1 MPFDFAIRGATIYDG
16 SGMPAFIGDLAVEGS
31 RLVEVGGRVGRARRE
46 FKAEGLAVA
55 PGFIDSHTH
64 MDAQVLWDPM
74 VTSSSYHGV
83 TSVVA
88 GNCGLSLAPCKAKDR
103 DTLLHTFVRVE
114 GMEMSLLRAAVE
126 WQWTDVPGYLDAL
139 DRSQPA
145 LNVGVLV
152 GHCALRQFVMGED
165 SVERPATGNEI
176 DTMRAALRRA
186 MRAGA
191 LGFSTNQN
199 PRHIR
204 DDGKPLPSRLAEFA
218 EIEALGAV
226 LGELNRGVVQMSSA
240 PGGADRVERLAN
252 LSLLIGRPVIWNAI
266 LHSWADPENW
276 RAMLAATEGA
286 FRRGAR
292 AWANTNTRAFN
303 NRFTLKD
310 AQEFD
315 EFPTWRAL
323 MLGPLEERRK
333 AFHDPEVRA
342 RLKWE
347 AVDDPKRG
355 TFHKRWDLVYIVK
368 PVLPKNQELK
378 GQSVAQLARRQG
390 KEVLDAFFDLALEED
405 LDTGFRTPLTN
416 GDPDAVGQIVASP
429 YTVLGQSDA
438 GAHLAIDA
446 GFGYCTG
453 LLANFVRERGALTLE
468 AAIRKLTGM
477 QAQIFGIT
485 DRGLLRSGMAADVVV
500 FDPATVRPEEAELV
514 HDLPGGAARLVQQA
528 SGIHLVLVN
537 GEPILEGGKLT
548 GARPGQ
554 VLRGGSGA
562 VRAVARRP
570 RRPPRRR

>member
-1 MPFDFAIRGATIYDG
+1 MPFDFAIRGATICDG
-16 SGMPAFIGDLAVEGS
+16 SGIPAFIGDVAIEEG

-46 FKAEGLAVA
+46 FSAEGLAVA

-64 MDAQVLWDPM
+64 MDAQLLWDPM

-83 TSVVA
+83 TSVVT
-88 GNCGLSLAPCKAKDR
+88 GNCGLSLAPCKTKDR

-114 GMEMSLLRAAVE
+114 GMDISLLREAVE
-126 WQWTDVPGYLDAL
+126 WQWTDVAGYLDVL

-145 LNVGVLV
+145 LNVGALV

-165 SVERPATGNEI
+165 SVERPASENEI
-176 DTMRAALRRA
+176 GTMRSLLRSA

-204 DDGKPLPSRLAEFA
+204 DDGKPLPSRLANFA
-218 EIEALGAV
+218 EIEALGTV

-240 PGGADRVERLAN
+240 PGGAERVERLADY
-252 LSLLIGRPVIWNAI
+252 SLLTGRPVIWNAI

-276 RAMLAATEGA
+276 RAMLAATERA

-323 MLGPLEERRK
+323 MLRPVEERIK
-333 AFHDPEVRA
+333 AFRDAETRA
-342 RLKWE
+342 RLKRE

-368 PVLPKNQELK
+368 PVLPKNQDLK
-378 GQSVAQLARRQG
+378 GQSIEQLACREG
-390 KEVLDAFFDLALEED
+390 KEVLDAFLDLALEEG

-416 GDPDAVGQIVASP
+416 GDPDAVAEIVASP

-453 LLANFVRERGALTLE
+453 LLADYVRGRGALTLE
-468 AAIRKLTGM
+468 AAIRKLTWM
-477 QAQIFGIT
+477 QAQVFGIG

-500 FDPATVRPEEAELV
+500 FDPTTVAPEDAELV

-528 SGIHLVLVN
+528 AGIYLLLVN
-537 GEPILEGGKLT
+537 GEPILERGALT

-554 VLRGGSGA
+554 VLRGGSGTI
-562 VRAVARRP
+562 RSVARRA
-570 RRPPRRR
+570 PRRR

>member
-1 MPFDFAIRGATIYDG
+1 MPFDFAIRGTTIYDG
-16 SGMPAFIGDLAVEGS
+16 SGMPAFIGDLAIEGS

-88 GNCGLSLAPCKAKDR
+88 GNCGLSLAPCKARDR

-126 WQWTDVPGYLDAL
+126 WQWTDVPGYLEAL
-139 DRSQPA
+139 DWSQPA

-165 SVERPATGNEI
+165 SVERPATKDEI
-176 DTMRAALRRA
+176 DTMCSALRRA

-218 EIEALGAV
+218 EIEVLGAV

-252 LSLLIGRPVIWNAI
+252 FSLLTGRPVIWNAI

-303 NRFTLKD
+303 DRFTLKD

-333 AFHDPEVRA
+333 AFRDPEVRA

-368 PVLPKNQELK
+368 PVLAKNQELK
-378 GQSVAQLARRQG
+378 GQSVAQLAQRHG
-390 KEVLDAFFDLALEED
+390 KNVLDAFLDLALEEG
-405 LDTGFRTPLTN
+405 LETGFRTPLTN

-453 LLANFVRERGALTLE
+453 LLAHFVRERGALTLE

-485 DRGLLRSGMAADVVV
+485 DRGLLRSGMAADAVV

-514 HDLPGGAARLVQQA
+514 HDLPGGATRLVQQA
-528 SGIHLVLVN
+528 TGIHLVIVN

-562 VRAVARRP
+562 VRAVLRRP
-570 RRPPRRR
+570 HRTPRRH

>member
-1 MPFDFAIRGATIYDG
+1 MPFDFAIRGATIYEG
-16 SGMPAFIGDLAVEGS
+16 SGMPAFIGDLAIEGS

-88 GNCGLSLAPCKAKDR
+88 GNCGLSLAPCKARDR

-126 WQWTDVPGYLDAL
+126 WQWTDVPGYLEAL

-165 SVERPATGNEI
+165 SVERPATGDEI
-176 DTMRAALRRA
+176 DTMRSALRRA

-204 DDGKPLPSRLAEFA
+204 DDGKPLPSRLAAFT

-240 PGGADRVERLAN
+240 PGGVDRVERLAN
-252 LSLLIGRPVIWNAI
+252 FSLLIGRPVIWNAI

-323 MLGPLEERRK
+323 MLGSLEERRK
-333 AFHDPEVRA
+333 AFRDPEVRA

-368 PVLPKNQELK
+368 PVLAKNQELK

-390 KEVLDAFFDLALEED
+390 KDVLDAFLDLALEED

-537 GEPILEGGKLT
+537 GEPILERGKLT

-562 VRAVARRP
+562 ARAVLRRP

>member
-1 MPFDFAIRGATIYDG
+1 MPFDFAIRGATIYEG
-16 SGMPAFIGDLAVEGS
+16 SGMPAFVGDLAIEAG

-83 TSVVA
+83 TSVVT
-88 GNCGLSLAPCKAKDR
+88 GNCGLSLAPCKARDR

-114 GMEMSLLRAAVE
+114 GMEMSLLQAAVE
-126 WQWTDVPGYLDAL
+126 WHWTDVAGYLDAL
-139 DRSQPA
+139 ERSQPA
-145 LNVGVLV
+145 LNVGALV

-165 SVERPATGNEI
+165 SVERPATEDEI
-176 DTMRAALRRA
+176 GTMRSLLRSA

-240 PGGADRVERLAN
+240 PGGADRIARLADF
-252 LSLLIGRPVIWNAI
+252 SLLTGRPVIWNAI
-266 LHSWADPENW
+266 LHSWADPDNW
-276 RAMLAATEGA
+276 RALLQATEQA
-286 FRRGAR
+286 FKRGAR

-323 MLGPLEERRK
+323 MLSPLEERRK
-333 AFHDPEVRA
+333 AFGDPEVRA

-368 PVLPKNQELK
+368 PVSPKNQELK
-378 GQSVAQLARRQG
+378 GQSVAELARRQG
-390 KEVLDAFFDLALEED
+390 KDVLDAFLDLALEED

-453 LLANFVRERGALTLE
+453 LLSHYVRDRSALTLE
-468 AAIRKLTGM
+468 AAIRKLTWM

-500 FDPATVRPEEAELV
+500 FDPATVGPEEAELV

-528 SGIHLVLVN
+528 AGIHLVLVN
-537 GEPILEGGKLT
+537 GEPILEGRTLT

-554 VLRGGSGA
+554 VIRGGSGKA
-562 VRAVARRP
+562 HSAARRP
-570 RRPPRRR
+570 RKLARRR

>member
-1 MPFDFAIRGATIYDG
+1 MPFDFAIRGATIYEG
-16 SGMPAFIGDLAVEGS
+16 TGMPAFVGDLAIEGG
-31 RLVEVGGRVGRARRE
+31 RIVEVGGRLGRARRE
-46 FKAEGLAVA
+46 FNADGLAVA

-64 MDAQVLWDPM
+64 MDAQILWDPM

-88 GNCGLSLAPCKAKDR
+88 GNCGLSLAPCKARDR

-114 GMEMSLLRAAVE
+114 GMDMSLLRAAVE
-126 WQWTDVPGYLDAL
+126 WQWTDIAGYLDAVE
-139 DRSQPA
+139 RSQPA
-145 LNVGVLV
+145 LNVGALV

-165 SVERPATGNEI
+165 SVERPATRDEI
-176 DTMRAALRRA
+176 DTMRSLLRSA

-204 DDGKPLPSRLAEFA
+204 DDGKPLPSRLAEFV

-252 LSLLIGRPVIWNAI
+252 FSLQTGRPVVWNAI

-276 RAMLAATEGA
+276 RAMLAATECA
-286 FRRGAR
+286 FKRGAR

-323 MLGPLEERRK
+323 MLSPLEERRK
-333 AFHDPEVRA
+333 AFGDPAMRA

-355 TFHKRWDLVYIVK
+355 TFHKRWDLVYIIK
-368 PVLPKNQELK
+368 PVLPKNQDLK
-378 GQSVAQLARRQG
+378 GQSVEQLAHQQG
-390 KEVLDAFFDLALEED
+390 KDVLDAFLDLALEEE

-453 LLANFVRERGALTLE
+453 LLAHFVRDRGALTLE
-468 AAIRKLTGM
+468 AAIRKLTWM

-500 FDPATVRPEEAELV
+500 FDPAMVGPQEAELV
-514 HDLPGGAARLVQQA
+514 HDLPGGASRLVQQA

-537 GEPILEGGKLT
+537 GEPILEKGKLT
-548 GARPGQ
+548 GARPGL
-554 VLRGGSGA
+554 VLRGGSGT
-562 VRAVARRP
+562 VRAAPRRVRRP
-570 RRPPRRR
+570 SPRR

>member
-1 MPFDFAIRGATIYDG
+1 
-16 SGMPAFIGDLAVEGS
+16 MPAFIGDLAIEGS

-88 GNCGLSLAPCKAKDR
+88 GNCGLSLAPCKARDR

-126 WQWTDVPGYLDAL
+126 WQWTDVPGYLEAL

-165 SVERPATGNEI
+165 SVERPATGDEI
-176 DTMRAALRRA
+176 DTMRSALRRA

-204 DDGKPLPSRLAEFA
+204 DDGKPLPSRLAEFT

-240 PGGADRVERLAN
+240 PGGVDRVERLAN
-252 LSLLIGRPVIWNAI
+252 FSLLIGRPVIWNAI

-323 MLGPLEERRK
+323 MLGSLEERRK
-333 AFHDPEVRA
+333 AFRDPEVRA

-368 PVLPKNQELK
+368 PVLAKNQELK

-390 KEVLDAFFDLALEED
+390 KDVLDAFLDLALEED

-537 GEPILEGGKLT
+537 GEPILERGKLT

-562 VRAVARRP
+562 ARAVLRRP

>member
-1 MPFDFAIRGATIYDG
+1 MPFDYAIRGATIYEG
-16 SGMPAFIGDLAVEGS
+16 SGMPAFVGDLAIEGG

-88 GNCGLSLAPCKAKDR
+88 GNCGLSLAPCKARDR

-126 WQWTDVPGYLDAL
+126 WQWIDVPGYLEAL

-145 LNVGVLV
+145 LNVGGLV

-165 SVERPATGNEI
+165 SVERPATGDEI
-176 DTMRAALRRA
+176 DTMRSALRRA
-186 MRAGA
+186 MRSGA

-204 DDGKPLPSRLAEFA
+204 DDGKPLPSRLAEFT

-252 LSLLIGRPVIWNAI
+252 FSLLTGRPVIWNAI

-315 EFPTWRAL
+315 EFPTWRGL

-333 AFHDPEVRA
+333 AFRDPEVRG

-368 PVLPKNQELK
+368 PVLAKNQEFK

-390 KEVLDAFFDLALEED
+390 KDVLDAFLDLALEED

-416 GDPDAVGQIVASP
+416 GDPDAVGQIIASP

-485 DRGLLRSGMAADVVV
+485 DRGLLRSGLAADVVV

-562 VRAVARRP
+562 PRAVLRSP
-570 RRPPRRR
+570 RKPPRRR

>member
-1 MPFDFAIRGATIYDG
+1 MPFDFAIRGATIYEG
-16 SGMPAFIGDLAVEGS
+16 SGMPAFIGDLAIEAG

-88 GNCGLSLAPCKAKDR
+88 GNCGLSLAPCKARDR

-126 WQWTDVPGYLDAL
+126 WRWTDFAGYLDAL

-145 LNVGVLV
+145 LNVGALV

-165 SVERPATGNEI
+165 SVERPATEAEVG
-176 DTMRAALRRA
+176 TMRSLLRSA

-218 EIEALGAV
+218 EIEALGSV

-240 PGGADRVERLAN
+240 PGGADRVERLADF
-252 LSLLIGRPVIWNAI
+252 SLLTGRPVIWNAI
-266 LHSWADPENW
+266 LHSWADPQNW
-276 RAMLAATEGA
+276 RVMLAATEHA

-323 MLGPLEERRK
+323 MLSPVEERIK
-333 AFHDPEVRA
+333 AFRDTEARA

-347 AVDDPKRG
+347 AVEDPKRG

-378 GQSVAQLARRQG
+378 GQSVEQLARRQG
-390 KEVLDAFFDLALEED
+390 KDVLDAFLDLALEEG

-453 LLANFVRERGALTLE
+453 LLAHYVRDRGALTLE
-468 AAIRKLTGM
+468 AAIRKLTWM
-477 QAQIFGIT
+477 QAQIFGIS

-500 FDPATVRPEEAELV
+500 FDPATVGPEEAELV

-528 SGIHLVLVN
+528 AGIYLVLVN
-537 GEPILEGGKLT
+537 GEPILERGKLT

-554 VLRGGSGA
+554 VLRGGSG
-562 VRAVARRP
+562 RARSVARRSS
-570 RRPPRRR
+570 RRR

>member
-1 MPFDFAIRGATIYDG
+1 MR
-16 SGMPAFIGDLAVEGS
+16 
-31 RLVEVGGRVGRARRE
+31 
-46 FKAEGLAVA
+46 
-55 PGFIDSHTH
+55 
-64 MDAQVLWDPM
+64 
-74 VTSSSYHGV
+74 
-83 TSVVA
+83 
-88 GNCGLSLAPCKAKDR
+88 
-103 DTLLHTFVRVE
+103 
-114 GMEMSLLRAAVE
+114 SLLR
-126 WQWTDVPGYLDAL
+126 
-139 DRSQPA
+139 S
-145 LNVGVLV
+145 
-152 GHCALRQFVMGED
+152 
-165 SVERPATGNEI
+165 
-176 DTMRAALRRA
+176 A

-218 EIEALGAV
+218 EIEALGSV

-240 PGGADRVERLAN
+240 PGGAERVERLADF
-252 LSLLIGRPVIWNAI
+252 SLLTGRPVVWNAI
-266 LHSWADPENW
+266 LHSWADPDNW
-276 RAMLAATEGA
+276 RAMLAATERA
-286 FRRGAR
+286 FKRGAR

-323 MLGPLEERRK
+323 MLSPLEERRK
-333 AFHDPEVRA
+333 AFGDSAARA

-347 AVDDPKRG
+347 AVDDPKPG

-368 PVLPKNQELK
+368 PVLPKNQDLK

-390 KEVLDAFFDLALEED
+390 KEVLDAFLDLALEEG

-416 GDPDAVGQIVASP
+416 GDPDAVAQIVASP

-453 LLANFVRERGALTLE
+453 LLAHFVRERAALSLE
-468 AAIRKLTGM
+468 AAVRKLTWM

-485 DRGLLRSGMAADVVV
+485 DRGVLRSGMAADVVV
-500 FDPATVRPEEAELV
+500 FDPSTVAPEDAELV
-514 HDLPGGAARLVQQA
+514 RDLPGGAARLVQRA
-528 SGIHLVLVN
+528 RGIDLVLVN

-548 GARPGQ
+548 GVRPGL
-554 VLRGGSGA
+554 VLRGGAGA
-562 VRAVARRP
+562 VRSALRRP
-570 RRPPRRR
+570 RRPRPRR

>member
-1 MPFDFAIRGATIYDG
+1 MPFDFAIRGATIYEG
-16 SGMPAFIGDLAVEGS
+16 TGMPAFVGDLAIEGG
-31 RLVEVGGRVGRARRE
+31 RIVEVGGRLGRARRE
-46 FKAEGLAVA
+46 FNANGLAVT

-88 GNCGLSLAPCKAKDR
+88 GNCGLSLAPCKARDR

-114 GMEMSLLRAAVE
+114 GMELSLLRAAVE
-126 WQWTDVPGYLDAL
+126 WQWTDIAGYLDAL
-139 DRSQPA
+139 ERSQPA
-145 LNVGVLV
+145 LNVAALV

-165 SVERPATGNEI
+165 SVERPATRDEI
-176 DTMRAALRRA
+176 DTMRSLLRSA

-204 DDGKPLPSRLAEFA
+204 DDGKPLPSRLAEFG

-240 PGGADRVERLAN
+240 PGGADRVERLADF
-252 LSLLIGRPVIWNAI
+252 SLQTGRPVVWNAI

-276 RAMLAATEGA
+276 RAMLAATERA
-286 FRRGAR
+286 FKRGAR

-315 EFPTWRAL
+315 EFPTWRTL
-323 MLGPLEERRK
+323 MLRPLEERRK
-333 AFHDPEVRA
+333 AFGDPAMRA

-368 PVLPKNQELK
+368 PVLPKNQDLK
-378 GQSVAQLARRQG
+378 GQSVEQFAQQQG
-390 KEVLDAFFDLALEED
+390 KDVLDAFLDLALEED

-453 LLANFVRERGALTLE
+453 LLAHFVRDRSALTLE
-468 AAIRKLTGM
+468 AAIRKLTWM

-500 FDPATVRPEEAELV
+500 FDPATVGPQEAELV
-514 HDLPGGAARLVQQA
+514 HDLPGGAPRLVQQA

-537 GEPILEGGKLT
+537 GEPILEKGKLT
-548 GARPGQ
+548 GARPGL
-554 VLRGGSGA
+554 VLRGGSGT
-562 VRAVARRP
+562 VRAAPRQVRRP
-570 RRPPRRR
+570 RRR

>member
-1 MPFDFAIRGATIYDG
+1 MPFDFAIRGATIYEG
-16 SGMPAFIGDLAVEGS
+16 TGMPAFVGDLAIEGG
-31 RLVEVGGRVGRARRE
+31 RIVEVGGRLGRARRE
-46 FKAEGLAVA
+46 FNANGLAVT

-88 GNCGLSLAPCKAKDR
+88 GNCGLSLAPCKARDR

-126 WQWTDVPGYLDAL
+126 WQWTDIAGYLDAL
-139 DRSQPA
+139 ERSQPA
-145 LNVGVLV
+145 LNVAALV

-165 SVERPATGNEI
+165 SVERPATRDEI
-176 DTMRAALRRA
+176 DTMRSLLRSA

-204 DDGKPLPSRLAEFA
+204 DDGKPLPSRLAEFG

-240 PGGADRVERLAN
+240 PGGADRVERLADF
-252 LSLLIGRPVIWNAI
+252 SLQTGRPVVWNAI

-276 RAMLAATEGA
+276 RAMLAATERA
-286 FRRGAR
+286 FKRGAR

-315 EFPTWRAL
+315 EFPTWRTL
-323 MLGPLEERRK
+323 MLRPLEERRK
-333 AFHDPEVRA
+333 AFGDPAMRA

-368 PVLPKNQELK
+368 PVLPKNQDLK
-378 GQSVAQLARRQG
+378 GQSVEQFAQQQG
-390 KEVLDAFFDLALEED
+390 KDVLDAFLDLALEED

-453 LLANFVRERGALTLE
+453 LLAHFVRDRSALTLG
-468 AAIRKLTGM
+468 AAIRKLTWM

-500 FDPATVRPEEAELV
+500 FDPATVGPQEAELV
-514 HDLPGGAARLVQQA
+514 HDLPGGAPRLVQQA

-537 GEPILEGGKLT
+537 GEPILEKGKLT
-548 GARPGQ
+548 GARPGL
-554 VLRGGSGA
+554 VLRGGSGT
-562 VRAVARRP
+562 VRAAPRQVRRP
-570 RRPPRRR
+570 RRR

>member
-1 MPFDFAIRGATIYDG
+1 MPFDFAIRGATIYEG
-16 SGMPAFIGDLAVEGS
+16 TGMPAFVGDLAIEGG
-31 RLVEVGGRVGRARRE
+31 RLVEIGGHVGRARRE

-83 TSVVA
+83 TTVVA
-88 GNCGLSLAPCKAKDR
+88 GNCGLSLAPCKARDR

-126 WQWTDVPGYLDAL
+126 WQWSDVAGYLEAL
-139 DRSQPA
+139 ERSQPA
-145 LNVGVLV
+145 LNVGALV

-176 DTMRAALRRA
+176 ETMLSLLRSA

-218 EIEALGAV
+218 EIEALGRV

-240 PGGADRVERLAN
+240 PGGADRVERLADF
-252 LSLLIGRPVIWNAI
+252 SLLIRRPVVWNSI

-276 RAMLAATEGA
+276 RAMLDATERA
-286 FRRGAR
+286 FKRGAR

-323 MLGPLEERRK
+323 MLSPLEERCK
-333 AFHDPEVRA
+333 AFRDPDVRE

-347 AVDDPKRG
+347 AVDDPTRG

-368 PVLPKNQELK
+368 PVLQKNQELK

-390 KEVLDAFFDLALEED
+390 KGVLDAFFDLALEEQ
-405 LDTGFRTPLTN
+405 LETGFRTPLTN
-416 GDPDAVGQIVASP
+416 GDPDAVAQIVASP

-453 LLANFVRERGALTLE
+453 LLSHFVRDRGALTLE
-468 AAIRKLTGM
+468 AAIRKLTWM

-500 FDPATVRPEEAELV
+500 FDPTTVGPEEAELV

-528 SGIHLVLVN
+528 TGIHLVLVN
-537 GEPILEGGKLT
+537 GEAILERGDLT

-554 VLRGGSGA
+554 VLRGGSGK
-562 VRAVARRP
+562 VRSKIPRP
-570 RRPPRRR
+570 KRPPRRR

>member
-1 MPFDFAIRGATIYDG
+1 MPFDFAIRSATIYDG
-16 SGMPAFIGDLAVEGS
+16 TGMPAFVGDLAIEGG
-31 RLVEVGGRVGRARRE
+31 RLVEIGGHVSRARRE

-83 TSVVA
+83 TSVVT

-126 WQWTDVPGYLDAL
+126 WQWSDVAGYLEAL
-139 DRSQPA
+139 ERSQPA
-145 LNVGVLV
+145 LNVGALV

-176 DTMRAALRRA
+176 ETMMSLLRNA

-218 EIEALGAV
+218 EIEALGRV
-226 LGELNRGVVQMSSA
+226 LGDLNRGVVQMSSA
-240 PGGADRVERLAN
+240 PGGADRVERLADF
-252 LSLLIGRPVIWNAI
+252 SLLTGRPVVWNSI

-276 RAMLAATEGA
+276 RAMLEATEHA
-286 FRRGAR
+286 FKRGAR

-315 EFPTWRAL
+315 EFPTWRGL
-323 MLGPLEERRK
+323 MLSSFEERSK
-333 AFHDPEVRA
+333 AFRDPDVRE

-347 AVDDPKRG
+347 AVDDPKPG

-368 PVLPKNQELK
+368 PILPKNQELK

-390 KEVLDAFFDLALEED
+390 KGVLDAFLDLALEEG
-405 LDTGFRTPLTN
+405 LETGFRTPLTN

-453 LLANFVRERGALTLE
+453 LLSHFVRDRGALTLE
-468 AAIRKLTGM
+468 DAIRKLTWM

-500 FDPATVRPEEAELV
+500 FDPATVGPEEAELV
-514 HDLPGGAARLVQQA
+514 RDLPGGAARLVQRA
-528 SGIHLVLVN
+528 SGIHLVVVN
-537 GEPILEGGKLT
+537 GEPILEGGQLT
-548 GARPGQ
+548 GARTGQ
-554 VLRGGSGA
+554 VLRGGSGKVPSA
-562 VRAVARRP
+562 LRRP
-570 RRPPRRR
+570 KKSTHRR

>member
-1 MPFDFAIRGATIYDG
+1 
-16 SGMPAFIGDLAVEGS
+16 
-31 RLVEVGGRVGRARRE
+31 
-46 FKAEGLAVA
+46 
-55 PGFIDSHTH
+55 
-64 MDAQVLWDPM
+64 
-74 VTSSSYHGV
+74 
-83 TSVVA
+83 
-88 GNCGLSLAPCKAKDR
+88 
-103 DTLLHTFVRVE
+103 
-114 GMEMSLLRAAVE
+114 
-126 WQWTDVPGYLDAL
+126 
-139 DRSQPA
+139 
-145 LNVGVLV
+145 
-152 GHCALRQFVMGED
+152 MGED
-165 SVERPATGNEI
+165 SVERPATGDEI
-176 DTMRAALRRA
+176 DTMRSALRRA

-204 DDGKPLPSRLAEFA
+204 DDGKPLPSRLAAFT

-240 PGGADRVERLAN
+240 PGGVDRVERLAN
-252 LSLLIGRPVIWNAI
+252 FSLLIGRPVIWNAI

-323 MLGPLEERRK
+323 MLGSLEERRK
-333 AFHDPEVRA
+333 AFRDPEVRA

-347 AVDDPKRG
+347 AVDDPQRG

-368 PVLPKNQELK
+368 PVLAKNQELK

-390 KEVLDAFFDLALEED
+390 KDVLDAFLDLALEED

-453 LLANFVRERGALTLE
+453 LLANFVRERGAMTLE

-485 DRGLLRSGMAADVVV
+485 DRGLLRSGLAADVVV

-537 GEPILEGGKLT
+537 GEPILERGKLT

-562 VRAVARRP
+562 ARAVLRRP

>member
-1 MPFDFAIRGATIYDG
+1 
-16 SGMPAFIGDLAVEGS
+16 
-31 RLVEVGGRVGRARRE
+31 
-46 FKAEGLAVA
+46 
-55 PGFIDSHTH
+55 
-64 MDAQVLWDPM
+64 
-74 VTSSSYHGV
+74 
-83 TSVVA
+83 
-88 GNCGLSLAPCKAKDR
+88 
-103 DTLLHTFVRVE
+103 
-114 GMEMSLLRAAVE
+114 
-126 WQWTDVPGYLDAL
+126 
-139 DRSQPA
+139 
-145 LNVGVLV
+145 
-152 GHCALRQFVMGED
+152 
-165 SVERPATGNEI
+165 
-176 DTMRAALRRA
+176 
-186 MRAGA
+186 
-191 LGFSTNQN
+191 
-199 PRHIR
+199 
-204 DDGKPLPSRLAEFA
+204 
-218 EIEALGAV
+218 
-226 LGELNRGVVQMSSA
+226 
-240 PGGADRVERLAN
+240 
-252 LSLLIGRPVIWNAI
+252 
-266 LHSWADPENW
+266 
-276 RAMLAATEGA
+276 
-286 FRRGAR
+286 
-292 AWANTNTRAFN
+292 
-303 NRFTLKD
+303 
-310 AQEFD
+310 
-315 EFPTWRAL
+315 
-323 MLGPLEERRK
+323 MLGPLEERGK
-333 AFHDPEVRA
+333 AFRDPEVRG

-347 AVDDPKRG
+347 AVDDPKHG

-368 PVLPKNQELK
+368 PVLAKNQELK

-390 KEVLDAFFDLALEED
+390 KDVLDAFLDLALEED

-537 GEPILEGGKLT
+537 GEPILERGKLT

-562 VRAVARRP
+562 ARAVLRRP

>member
-1 MPFDFAIRGATIYDG
+1 MTG
-16 SGMPAFIGDLAVEGS
+16 SGMPAFIGDLAIEGS

-88 GNCGLSLAPCKAKDR
+88 GNCGLSLAPCKARDR

-126 WQWTDVPGYLDAL
+126 WQWTDVPGYLEAL

-165 SVERPATGNEI
+165 SVERPATRDEI
-176 DTMRAALRRA
+176 DTMRSALRRA

-252 LSLLIGRPVIWNAI
+252 FSLLTGRPVIWNAI

-333 AFHDPEVRA
+333 AFRDPEVRA

-368 PVLPKNQELK
+368 PVLPKNQEHK
-378 GQSVAQLARRQG
+378 GRSVAQLAQRQG
-390 KEVLDAFFDLALEED
+390 KDVLDAFLDLAHGGGAGDRFSNAADKRRSGRRGTDRCQSVYGSRPIRRGRPSGHRCGIRLLHGTSGQFCAGARRFDLGSCD
-405 LDTGFRTPLTN
+405 SKTHWD
-416 GDPDAVGQIVASP
+416 ASP
-429 YTVLGQSDA
+429 NLR
-438 GAHLAIDA
+438 HH
-446 GFGYCTG
+446 
-453 LLANFVRERGALTLE
+453 
-468 AAIRKLTGM
+468 
-477 QAQIFGIT
+477 
-485 DRGLLRSGMAADVVV
+485 RSGSAAFGDGCRCGRV
-500 FDPATVRPEEAELV
+500 
-514 HDLPGGAARLVQQA
+514 
-528 SGIHLVLVN
+528 
-537 GEPILEGGKLT
+537 
-548 GARPGQ
+548 
-554 VLRGGSGA
+554 
-562 VRAVARRP
+562 
-570 RRPPRRR
+570 

>member
-1 MPFDFAIRGATIYDG
+1 
-16 SGMPAFIGDLAVEGS
+16 
-31 RLVEVGGRVGRARRE
+31 
-46 FKAEGLAVA
+46 
-55 PGFIDSHTH
+55 
-64 MDAQVLWDPM
+64 M

-88 GNCGLSLAPCKAKDR
+88 GNCGLSLAPCKARDR

-126 WQWTDVPGYLDAL
+126 WQWTDVAGYLDAL

-145 LNVGVLV
+145 LNVGALV

-165 SVERPATGNEI
+165 SVERPATGDEI
-176 DTMRAALRRA
+176 DTMRSLLRSA

-218 EIEALGAV
+218 EIEALGEV

-240 PGGADRVERLAN
+240 PGGADRVKRLADF
-252 LSLLIGRPVIWNAI
+252 SLLTGRPVIWNAI
-266 LHSWADPENW
+266 LHSWADPESW
-276 RAMLAATEGA
+276 RTLLAATEHA
-286 FRRGAR
+286 FKRGAR

-315 EFPTWRAL
+315 EFPTWRGL
-323 MLGPLEERRK
+323 MLSPLEERRE
-333 AFHDPEVRA
+333 AFRNPAVRA

-347 AVDDPKRG
+347 AVDDSKRG
-355 TFHKRWDLVYIVK
+355 TFHKRWDLVYVVK

-378 GQSVAQLARRQG
+378 GQSVAQLAERQG
-390 KEVLDAFFDLALEED
+390 KDVLDAFLDLALEEE
-405 LDTGFRTPLTN
+405 LETGFRTPLTN

-453 LLANFVRERGALTLE
+453 LLAHYVRERGALTLE
-468 AAIRKLTGM
+468 AAVRKLTWM

-500 FDPATVRPEEAELV
+500 FDPATVGPEEAELM

-537 GEPILEGGKLT
+537 GDAILEGGKLT

-554 VLRGGSGA
+554 VLRSGSGK
-562 VRAVARRP
+562 VRSVARRP
-570 RRPPRRR
+570 RRPSRRR

>member
-1 MPFDFAIRGATIYDG
+1 MPFDLAIRGATICDG
-16 SGMPAFIGDLAVEGS
+16 SGMPAFVGDLAIDAG

-46 FKAEGLAVA
+46 FRADGLAAA

-74 VTSSSYHGV
+74 ITSSPYHGV
-83 TSVVA
+83 TSVVT
-88 GNCGLSLAPCKAKDR
+88 GNCGLSLAPCKARDR

-114 GMEMSLLRAAVE
+114 GMEISVLRAAVE
-126 WQWTDVPGYLDAL
+126 WQWTDFAGYLDAL
-139 DRSQPA
+139 ERSQPA
-145 LNVGVLV
+145 LNVGALV

-165 SVERPATGNEI
+165 SVERPATEAEI
-176 DTMRAALRRA
+176 GTMRSLLRRA
-186 MRAGA
+186 MGAGA

-218 EIEALGAV
+218 EIEAMGSV

-240 PGGADRVERLAN
+240 PGGAERVERLADF
-252 LSLLIGRPVIWNAI
+252 SLLTGRPVIWNSI
-266 LHSWADPENW
+266 LHSWASPENW
-276 RAMLAATEGA
+276 RAMLEATEHG
-286 FRRGAR
+286 FKRGAR

-315 EFPTWRAL
+315 EFPTWRGL
-323 MLGPLEERRK
+323 MLSPIEERGR
-333 AFHDPEVRA
+333 AFADPATRA

-347 AVDDPKRG
+347 AVDDPRRG

-368 PVLPKNQELK
+368 PSLPKNQELK
-378 GQSVAQLARRQG
+378 GLSVAELAQRQG
-390 KEVLDAFFDLALEED
+390 KDVLDAFFDLALEEN

-453 LLANFVRERGALTLE
+453 LLAQYVRERGAVTLE
-468 AAIRKLTGM
+468 AAIRKLTWM
-477 QAQIFGIT
+477 QAQIFGLT

-500 FDPATVRPEEAELV
+500 FDPATVGPEEAELV

-528 SGIHLVLVN
+528 AGIQFVLVN
-537 GEPILEGGKLT
+537 GEPILERGALT
-548 GARPGQ
+548 GARPGR
-554 VLRGGSGA
+554 VLRGGAAGTRGKA
-562 VRAVARRP
+562 RP
-570 RRPPRRR
+570 RSTAARKR

>member
-1 MPFDFAIRGATIYDG
+1 
-16 SGMPAFIGDLAVEGS
+16 
-31 RLVEVGGRVGRARRE
+31 
-46 FKAEGLAVA
+46 
-55 PGFIDSHTH
+55 
-64 MDAQVLWDPM
+64 
-74 VTSSSYHGV
+74 
-83 TSVVA
+83 
-88 GNCGLSLAPCKAKDR
+88 
-103 DTLLHTFVRVE
+103 
-114 GMEMSLLRAAVE
+114 MEMSLLRAAVE
-126 WQWTDVPGYLDAL
+126 WQWTDVAGYLDAL
-139 DRSQPA
+139 ERSQPG
-145 LNVGVLV
+145 LNVGALV

-165 SVERPATGNEI
+165 SVERAATGDEI
-176 DTMRAALRRA
+176 DTMRSLLRSA

-204 DDGKPLPSRLAEFA
+204 DDGKPLPSRLAEFG

-240 PGGADRVERLAN
+240 PGGADRVERLADF
-252 LSLLIGRPVIWNAI
+252 SLQTGRPVVWNAI

-276 RAMLAATEGA
+276 RAMLAATERA
-286 FRRGAR
+286 FKRGAR

-315 EFPTWRAL
+315 EFPTWRTL
-323 MLGPLEERRK
+323 MLRPLEERRK
-333 AFHDPEVRA
+333 AFGDPAMRA

-368 PVLPKNQELK
+368 PVLPKNQDLK
-378 GQSVAQLARRQG
+378 GQSVEQFAQQQG
-390 KEVLDAFFDLALEED
+390 KDVLDAFLDLALEED

-453 LLANFVRERGALTLE
+453 LLAHFVRDRSALTLE
-468 AAIRKLTGM
+468 AAIRKLTWM

-500 FDPATVRPEEAELV
+500 FDPATVGPQEAELV
-514 HDLPGGAARLVQQA
+514 HDLPGGAPRLVQQA

-537 GEPILEGGKLT
+537 GEPILEKGKLT
-548 GARPGQ
+548 GARPGL
-554 VLRGGSGA
+554 VLRGGSGT
-562 VRAVARRP
+562 VRAAPRQVRRP
-570 RRPPRRR
+570 RRR

>member
-1 MPFDFAIRGATIYDG
+1 MSFDFAIRGATIYDG
-16 SGMPAFIGDLAVEGS
+16 TGMPAFVGDLAIEAG

-46 FKAEGLAVA
+46 FKAEGLAAA

-64 MDAQVLWDPM
+64 MDAQVLWDPL

-88 GNCGLSLAPCKAKDR
+88 GNCGLSLAPCKVRDR

-114 GMEMSLLRAAVE
+114 GMEMSLLRAAVQ
-126 WQWTDVPGYLDAL
+126 WQWTDVGGYLEAL
-139 DRSQPA
+139 ERSQPA
-145 LNVGVLV
+145 LNVGALV

-165 SVERPATGNEI
+165 SVERPASRDEI
-176 DTMRAALRRA
+176 DTMRSLLRRA
-186 MRAGA
+186 IRAGA

-240 PGGADRVERLAN
+240 PGGAERVERLADF
-252 LSLLIGRPVIWNAI
+252 SLLTGRPVVWNAI

-276 RAMLAATEGA
+276 RAMLAATERA
-286 FRRGAR
+286 FKRGAR

-323 MLGPLEERRK
+323 MLSPLEERRK
-333 AFHDPEVRA
+333 AFGDAETRA

-368 PVLPKNQELK
+368 PVLPKNQDLK
-378 GQSVAQLARRQG
+378 GQSVEQLARRQG
-390 KEVLDAFFDLALEED
+390 KEVLDAFLDLALEEG

-416 GDPDAVGQIVASP
+416 GDPDAVGQIIASP

-453 LLANFVRERGALTLE
+453 LLSHFVRDRGALTWE
-468 AAIRKLTGM
+468 GAIRKLTGM
-477 QAQIFGIT
+477 QAQIFGIS

-500 FDPATVRPEEAELV
+500 FDPSTVAPDDAELV
-514 HDLPGGAARLVQQA
+514 HDLPGGASRLVQQA

-537 GEPILEGGKLT
+537 GEPILNGGKLT
-548 GARPGQ
+548 GARPGL
-554 VLRGGSGA
+554 VLRGGSGT
-562 VRAVARRP
+562 VRAAARSPRRP
-570 RRPPRRR
+570 RRRR

>member
-1 MPFDFAIRGATIYDG
+1 MPFDFAIRGATIYEG
-16 SGMPAFIGDLAVEGS
+16 TGMPAFVGDLAIEGG
-31 RLVEVGGRVGRARRE
+31 RLVEVGGRLGRARRE

-88 GNCGLSLAPCKAKDR
+88 GNCGLSLAPCKARDR

-126 WQWTDVPGYLDAL
+126 WQWTDIAGYLEAL
-139 DRSQPA
+139 ERSQPA
-145 LNVGVLV
+145 LNVGALV

-165 SVERPATGNEI
+165 SVERPATRDEI
-176 DTMRAALRRA
+176 DTMRSLLRRA

-240 PGGADRVERLAN
+240 PGGADRIERLADF
-252 LSLLIGRPVIWNAI
+252 SLLTGRPVVWNAI

-276 RAMLAATEGA
+276 RAMLAATERA
-286 FRRGAR
+286 FKRGAR
-292 AWANTNTRAFN
+292 AWANTNTRPFN

-323 MLGPLEERRK
+323 MLSPLEERRK
-333 AFHDPEVRA
+333 AFGDPAARA

-368 PVLPKNQELK
+368 PVLPKNQYLK
-378 GQSVAQLARRQG
+378 GQSVEQLARRQG
-390 KEVLDAFFDLALEED
+390 KDVLDTFLDLALEEG

-453 LLANFVRERGALTLE
+453 LLAQFVRDRGALTLE
-468 AAIRKLTGM
+468 AAIRKLTWM

-500 FDPATVRPEEAELV
+500 FDPSTVAPEEAQLV
-514 HDLPGGAARLVQQA
+514 HDLPGGASRLVQQA

-537 GEPILEGGKLT
+537 GEPILEEGKLT
-548 GARPGQ
+548 GTRPGQ
-554 VLRGGSGA
+554 VLRGGSGK
-562 VRAVARRP
+562 VRSMI
-570 RRPPRRR
+570 RPPRGPRRRR

>member
-1 MPFDFAIRGATIYDG
+1 MPFDFAIRGATIYEG
-16 SGMPAFIGDLAVEGS
+16 TGMPAFVGDLAIEGG
-31 RLVEVGGRVGRARRE
+31 RIVEVGGRLGRARRE
-46 FKAEGLAVA
+46 FNANGLAVT

-88 GNCGLSLAPCKAKDR
+88 GNCGLSLAPCKARDR

-126 WQWTDVPGYLDAL
+126 WQWTDIAGYLDAL
-139 DRSQPA
+139 ERSQPA
-145 LNVGVLV
+145 LNVAALV

-165 SVERPATGNEI
+165 SVERPATRDEI
-176 DTMRAALRRA
+176 DTMRSLLRSA

-204 DDGKPLPSRLAEFA
+204 DDGKPLPSRLAEFG

-240 PGGADRVERLAN
+240 PGGADRVERLADF
-252 LSLLIGRPVIWNAI
+252 SLQTGRPVVWNAI

-276 RAMLAATEGA
+276 RAMLAATERA
-286 FRRGAR
+286 FKRGAR

-315 EFPTWRAL
+315 EFPTWRTL
-323 MLGPLEERRK
+323 MLRPLEERRK
-333 AFHDPEVRA
+333 AFGDPAMRA

-368 PVLPKNQELK
+368 PVLPKNQDLK
-378 GQSVAQLARRQG
+378 GQSVEQFAQQQG
-390 KEVLDAFFDLALEED
+390 KDVLDAFLDLALEED

-453 LLANFVRERGALTLE
+453 LLAHFVRDRSALTLE
-468 AAIRKLTGM
+468 AAIRKLTWM

-500 FDPATVRPEEAELV
+500 FDPATVGPQEAELV
-514 HDLPGGAARLVQQA
+514 HDLPGGAPRLVQQA

-537 GEPILEGGKLT
+537 GEPILEKGKLT
-548 GARPGQ
+548 GARPGL
-554 VLRGGSGA
+554 VLRGGSGT
-562 VRAVARRP
+562 VRAAPRQVRRP
-570 RRPPRRR
+570 RRR

>member
-1 MPFDFAIRGATIYDG
+1 MPFDLVIRGATIYEG
-16 SGMPAFIGDLAVEGS
+16 TGMPAFVGDLAIKAG
-31 RLVEVGGRVGRARRE
+31 RLVEVGGRLGRARRE
-46 FKAEGLAVA
+46 FNGDGLAVA

-88 GNCGLSLAPCKAKDR
+88 GNCGLSLAPCKARDR

-114 GMEMSLLRAAVE
+114 GMEISLLRTAVE
-126 WQWTDVPGYLDAL
+126 WQWTDIAGYLDAL
-139 DRSQPA
+139 ERSQPA
-145 LNVGVLV
+145 LNVGALV

-165 SVERPATGNEI
+165 SVERPASRDEI
-176 DTMRAALRRA
+176 DTMRSLLRRA

-240 PGGADRVERLAN
+240 PGGADRVERLADF
-252 LSLLIGRPVIWNAI
+252 SLQSGRPVVWNAI

-276 RAMLAATEGA
+276 RAMLAATERA
-286 FRRGAR
+286 FKRGAR

-323 MLGPLEERRK
+323 MLSPLEERRK
-333 AFHDPEVRA
+333 AFGDPTARA

-368 PVLPKNQELK
+368 PALPKNQDLK
-378 GQSVAQLARRQG
+378 GQSVEQLARRQG
-390 KEVLDAFFDLALEED
+390 KDVLDAFLDLALEEG

-453 LLANFVRERGALTLE
+453 LLAHFVRERGALSLE
-468 AAIRKLTGM
+468 AAIRKLTWM

-485 DRGLLRSGMAADVVV
+485 DRGLLRPGMAADVVV
-500 FDPATVRPEEAELV
+500 FDPSTVGPEEAELV
-514 HDLPGGAARLVQQA
+514 HDLPGGAPRLVQQA

-537 GEPILEGGKLT
+537 GEAILEAGKLT
-548 GARPGQ
+548 GARPGL
-554 VLRGGSGA
+554 VLRGGSGT
-562 VRAVARRP
+562 VGSVTRRARRP
-570 RRPPRRR
+570 RGRR

>member
-1 MPFDFAIRGATIYDG
+1 MPFDFAIRGATIYEG
-16 SGMPAFIGDLAVEGS
+16 TGMPAFVGDLAIEGG
-31 RLVEVGGRVGRARRE
+31 RIVEVGGRLGRARRE
-46 FKAEGLAVA
+46 FNANGLAVT

-88 GNCGLSLAPCKAKDR
+88 GNCGLSLAPCKARDR

-126 WQWTDVPGYLDAL
+126 WQWTDIAGYLDAL
-139 DRSQPA
+139 ERSQPA
-145 LNVGVLV
+145 LNVAALV

-165 SVERPATGNEI
+165 SVERPATRDEI
-176 DTMRAALRRA
+176 DTMRSLLRSA

-204 DDGKPLPSRLAEFA
+204 DDGKPLPSRLAEFG

-240 PGGADRVERLAN
+240 PGGADRVERLADF
-252 LSLLIGRPVIWNAI
+252 SLQTGRPVVWNAI

-276 RAMLAATEGA
+276 RAMLAATERA
-286 FRRGAR
+286 FKRGAR

-315 EFPTWRAL
+315 EFPTWRTL
-323 MLGPLEERRK
+323 MLRPLEERRK
-333 AFHDPEVRA
+333 AFGDPAMRA

-368 PVLPKNQELK
+368 PVLPKNQDLK
-378 GQSVAQLARRQG
+378 GHSVEQFAQQQG
-390 KEVLDAFFDLALEED
+390 KDVLDAFLDLALEED

-453 LLANFVRERGALTLE
+453 LLAHFVRDRSALTLE
-468 AAIRKLTGM
+468 AAIRKLTWM

-500 FDPATVRPEEAELV
+500 FDPATVGPQEAELV
-514 HDLPGGAARLVQQA
+514 HDLPGGAPRLVQQA

-537 GEPILEGGKLT
+537 GEPILEKGKLT
-548 GARPGQ
+548 GARPGL
-554 VLRGGSGA
+554 VLRGGSGT
-562 VRAVARRP
+562 VRAAPRQVRRP
-570 RRPPRRR
+570 RRR

>member
-1 MPFDFAIRGATIYDG
+1 MPFDFAIRGATIYEG
-16 SGMPAFIGDLAVEGS
+16 SGMPAFIGDLAIEGS

-88 GNCGLSLAPCKAKDR
+88 GNCGLSLAPCKARDR

-126 WQWTDVPGYLDAL
+126 WQWTDVPGYLEAL

-165 SVERPATGNEI
+165 SVERPATGDEI
-176 DTMRAALRRA
+176 DTMRSALRRA

-204 DDGKPLPSRLAEFA
+204 DDGKPLPSRLAAFT

-252 LSLLIGRPVIWNAI
+252 FSLLIGRPVIWNAI

-323 MLGPLEERRK
+323 MLGSLEERRK
-333 AFHDPEVRA
+333 AFRDPEVRA

-368 PVLPKNQELK
+368 PVLAENQELK

-390 KEVLDAFFDLALEED
+390 KDVLDAFLDLALEED

-537 GEPILEGGKLT
+537 GEPILERGKLT

-562 VRAVARRP
+562 ARAVLRRP

>member
-1 MPFDFAIRGATIYDG
+1 MPFDFAIRGATIYEG
-16 SGMPAFIGDLAVEGS
+16 SGMPAFIGDLAIEGS

-88 GNCGLSLAPCKAKDR
+88 GNCGLSLAPCKARDR

-126 WQWTDVPGYLDAL
+126 WQWTDVPGYLEAL

-165 SVERPATGNEI
+165 SVERPATGDEI
-176 DTMRAALRRA
+176 DTMRSALRRA

-204 DDGKPLPSRLAEFA
+204 DDGKPLPSRLAAFT

-252 LSLLIGRPVIWNAI
+252 FSLLIGRPVIWNAI

-323 MLGPLEERRK
+323 MLGSLEERRK
-333 AFHDPEVRA
+333 AFRDPEVRA

-347 AVDDPKRG
+347 AVDDPQRG

-368 PVLPKNQELK
+368 PVLAKNQELK

-390 KEVLDAFFDLALEED
+390 KDVLDAFLDLALEED

-537 GEPILEGGKLT
+537 GEPILERGKLT

-562 VRAVARRP
+562 ARAVLRRP

>member
-1 MPFDFAIRGATIYDG
+1 MPFDFAIRGATIYEG
-16 SGMPAFIGDLAVEGS
+16 SGMPAFIGDLAIEGG
-31 RLVEVGGRVGRARRE
+31 RLVEVGGRVGQARRE

-88 GNCGLSLAPCKAKDR
+88 GNCGLSLAPCKARDR

-126 WQWTDVPGYLDAL
+126 WQWTDVPGYLEAL

-165 SVERPATGNEI
+165 SVERPATGDEI
-176 DTMRAALRRA
+176 DTMRSALGRA
-186 MRAGA
+186 MRSGA

-252 LSLLIGRPVIWNAI
+252 FSLLTGRPVIWNAI

-276 RAMLAATEGA
+276 RAMLAATENA

-323 MLGPLEERRK
+323 MLGPLEEREK
-333 AFHDPEVRA
+333 AFRDPEVRG

-368 PVLPKNQELK
+368 PVLAKNQELK
-378 GQSVAQLARRQG
+378 GQSVAQLAQRQG
-390 KEVLDAFFDLALEED
+390 KEVLDAFLDLALEED
-405 LDTGFRTPLTN
+405 LETGFRTPLTN

-500 FDPATVRPEEAELV
+500 FDPATVRPEEPELV

-562 VRAVARRP
+562 PRAVLRRP

>member
-1 MPFDFAIRGATIYDG
+1 
-16 SGMPAFIGDLAVEGS
+16 
-31 RLVEVGGRVGRARRE
+31 
-46 FKAEGLAVA
+46 
-55 PGFIDSHTH
+55 
-64 MDAQVLWDPM
+64 
-74 VTSSSYHGV
+74 
-83 TSVVA
+83 
-88 GNCGLSLAPCKAKDR
+88 
-103 DTLLHTFVRVE
+103 
-114 GMEMSLLRAAVE
+114 MEMSVLREAVE
-126 WQWTDVPGYLDAL
+126 WQWTDVAGYLEAL
-139 DRSQPA
+139 ERSQPA
-145 LNVGVLV
+145 LNCGALV

-165 SVERPATGNEI
+165 SVERSASGDEI
-176 DTMRAALRRA
+176 DTMRSLLRSA

-218 EIEALGAV
+218 EIEALGQV
-226 LGELNRGVVQMSSA
+226 LGELNHGVVQMSSA
-240 PGGADRVERLAN
+240 PGGAERVERLGDF
-252 LSLLIGRPVIWNAI
+252 SLRTGRPVIWNAI

-276 RAMLAATEGA
+276 RAMLQATENA

-323 MLGPLEERRK
+323 MLSPVEERRK
-333 AFHDPEVRA
+333 AFRDPAVRA

-347 AVDDPKRG
+347 AVDDPGRG

-368 PVLPKNQELK
+368 PLLPKHQELK

-390 KEVLDAFFDLALEED
+390 KEVLDTFLDLALEED
-405 LDTGFRTPLTN
+405 LETGFRTPLTN

-453 LLANFVRERGALTLE
+453 LLAHFVRERNALTLE

-485 DRGLLRSGMAADVVV
+485 DRGLLRPGMAADVVV
-500 FDPATVRPEEAELV
+500 FDPATVAPEEAELV
-514 HDLPGGAARLVQQA
+514 RDLPGGAARLVQQA

-537 GEPILEGGKLT
+537 GETILEAGKLT

-554 VLRGGSGA
+554 VLRGGAGKAKSA
-562 VRAVARRP
+562 ARRP
-570 RRPPRRR
+570 RAASRRR